1 MIDKKAYE
9 GLDENAPNRKRIT
22 RKRMKLVTQGMI
34 SQRDVAK
41 GKVLISACAI
51 IEGKEHEIL
60 LIYEG
65 DMPYH
70 KWWVIPGGYVK
81 PDETIEQA
89 VGREIAEETGLKI
102 IPVKLAGIYEDF
114 VSEKNEP
121 IHHII
126 IVYKADVVGGKIIFS
141 SEAAAYEWLSV
152 EEALNSPEIPDVFKR
167 ILEDFGKKQSAKRFQ
182 GLRKLF

>member
-1 MIDKKAYE
+1 M
-9 GLDENAPNRKRIT
+9 
-22 RKRMKLVTQGMI
+22 M
-34 SQRDVAK
+34 SQRDVAI
-41 GKVLISACAI
+41 GKVLVSACAI

-70 KWWVIPGGYVK
+70 KWWVLPGGYVR

-89 VGREIAEETGLKI
+89 VVREIEEETGLKI
-102 IPVKLAGIYEDF
+102 TAIKLVGIYEDF
-114 VSEKNEP
+114 LSEKDEP

-126 IVYKADVVGGKIIFS
+126 VAYKTEVIGGRIIFS
-141 SEAAAYEWLSV
+141 QEATAYKWLSL
-152 EEALNSPEIPDVFKR
+152 EEALSSPEISDVFKR

-182 GLRKLF
+182 GLRKLFESILVGETRGEFTFR